1 MLTIGIDA
9 HPQSVVEVAP
19 AVLQHFG
26 VAPPAYARTLTRAA

>member
-9 HPQSVVEVAP
+9 QPQSIVQIAP

>member
-9 HPQSVVEVAP
+9 QPQSIVDVSP
-19 AVLQHFG
+19 AVLQHFD